1 MQTHPK
7 KRIDVIV
14 EAPLMRRI
22 IDRLDQANVSG
33 YSVMPIMAGRG
44 HDSSWTADGQISN
57 ATQMLAIVC
66 VTDASKVDGLLE
78 SIFGVISHQIGFVTI
93 SDVSVVRP
101 KRF

>member
-33 YSVMPIMAGRG
+33 YSVMPLMAGRG
-44 HDSSWTADGQISN
+44 HDGSWTADGQISN
-57 ATQMLAIVC
+57 VTQMVAIVC
-66 VTDASKVDGLLE
+66 ITDTSKVDDLVD
-78 SIFGVISHQIGFVTI
+78 SVFGVISHQIGFVMI

-101 KRF
+101 ERF

>member
-1 MQTHPK
+1 MHTYPK

-22 IDRLDQANVSG
+22 IDQFDQANVSG

-57 ATQMLAIVC
+57 ATQMVAIVC
-66 VTDASKVDGLLE
+66 ITDASKVDDLID
-78 SIFGVISHQIGFVTI
+78 SVFGVISHQIGFVTI
-93 SDVSVVRP
+93 SDVCVLRP
-101 KRF
+101 ERF

>member
-33 YSVMPIMAGRG
+33 YSVMPLMAGRG
-44 HDSSWTADGQISN
+44 HDGSWTADGQISN
-57 ATQMLAIVC
+57 VSQMVAFVC
-66 VTDASKVDGLLE
+66 ITDTSKVDDLVD
-78 SIFGVISHQIGFVTI
+78 SVFRVISHQIGFVTI

-101 KRF
+101 ERF

>member
-57 ATQMLAIVC
+57 ATQMVAIVC
-66 VTDASKVDGLLE
+66 IIDASKADLLLD
-78 SIFGVISHQIGFVTI
+78 SVFGVISHQIGFVTI

-101 KRF
+101 GRF

>member
-33 YSVMPIMAGRG
+33 YSVMPITAGRG
-44 HDSSWTADGQISN
+44 HDGSWTADGQISN
-57 ATQMLAIVC
+57 ATQMVAIVC
-66 VTDASKVDGLLE
+66 IADASKVDDILD
-78 SIFGVISHQIGFVTI
+78 SVFGVISHQIGFVTI

-101 KRF
+101 ERF

>member
-14 EAPLMRRI
+14 EAPLVRRI

-44 HDSSWTADGQISN
+44 QEGSWTADGQISN
-57 ATQMLAIVC
+57 ATQMVAIVSI
-66 VTDASKVDGLLE
+66 TDASKVNDILN
-78 SIFGVISHQIGFVTI
+78 SVFGVISHQIGFVTI

-101 KRF
+101 ERF

>member
-44 HDSSWTADGQISN
+44 HDGSWTADGQISN
-57 ATQMLAIVC
+57 ATQMVAIMC
-66 VTDASKVDGLLE
+66 ITDASKVDHLLD
-78 SIFGVISHQIGFVTI
+78 SVFGVISHQIGFVTI

-101 KRF
+101 GRF